1 MAHSEEVTEDSIKG
15 RIKESNKGGERRE
28 GLPDPMSLVAQGT

>member
-1 MAHSEEVTEDSIKG
+1 MAYSEEVTEDSIKG
-15 RIKESNKGGERRE
+15 RIKESNKGGEQRQ